1 LLLPALSGALDA
13 VAADTLVLGEHHP
26 AAPADFGQP
35 FDIGRGLGEMIVV
48 YYDRRAG
55 CTQSLSHVLAAEAAV
70 DEEDEAADVLRRHA
84 ASGSSLR
91 TISSIS
97 VRERP

>member
-1 LLLPALSGALDA
+1 LFA
-13 VAADTLVLGEHHP
+13 TE
-26 AAPADFGQP
+26 
-35 FDIGRGLGEMIVV
+35 
-48 YYDRRAG
+48 
-55 CTQSLSHVLAAEAAV
+55 TAV
-70 DEEDEAADVLRRHA
+70 DEEDEVACGLRRHA